1 MAIDDAARLHLYEQA
16 RSTWDAEAANTLI
29 NSMPTPTDRIAT
41 RDDLTVL
48 SAELRAEIA
57 EIRAEIAEIRA
68 EIGAEMRTELA
79 GVRGEMRTELA
90 GVRGELHGLRSEMH
104 KGFADQTR
112 RFFFG
117 LVASNAT
124 LVGLVFAAVKL
135 A

>member
-79 GVRGEMRTELA
+79 GVRGE
-90 GVRGELHGLRSEMH
+90 LHGLRSEMH